1 MGSLKAFR
9 IAALSILDRW
19 LLMTSFT
26 SVWGYVTFINLSV
39 TVKYPRMFFMENGRV
54 VIEFFLTRLLKKVCL
69 IYFTRVAYK

>member
-54 VIEFFLTRLLKKVCL
+54 VIEFFLTSSEESMFDIFYSCC
-69 IYFTRVAYK
+69 I